1 MRSHRVAREVL
12 CGFRRVAE
20 GRSQF
25 CDESRVYGRILTL
38 VYVSCCSV
46 ASNMDS
52 SDEEDLQTA
61 LILGLILRRRR
72 RRSAARRKRRMWVRP
87 LLQKRSQQ
95 GSHNNL
101 IQEMRLSDRESH
113 FSFMRMSKETFDV
126 LLNKVRCFPT
136 LYNYNNY
143 TLTKLVY

>member
-1 MRSHRVAREVL
+1 
-12 CGFRRVAE
+12 
-20 GRSQF
+20 
-25 CDESRVYGRILTL
+25 
-38 VYVSCCSV
+38 
-46 ASNMDS
+46 
-52 SDEEDLQTA
+52 
-61 LILGLILRRRR
+61 
-72 RRSAARRKRRMWVRP
+72 MWVRS
-87 LLQKRSQQ
+87 LLQKRPQQ

-143 TLTKLVY
+143 TLTKLVYL